1 MADQSPVSPLEE
13 LLRIKFED
21 LPQKDFSNM
30 SLAEVLGISQGQA
43 YRAQVG
49 QASSSSSGFVTIT
62 SPDGKFTSG
71 VSPDN
76 VAVSLPYFQNVVAE
90 LDAKSSAPISGS
102 RLPTASDKSPGM
114 VKIYNDGQLIAG
126 LVQEVPTQAGM
137 ERAISKAM
145 ESAVTPDTLPKASTT
160 QPGIVRL
167 DSNIASL
174 SEETAPTSLAL
185 KTVSDE
191 VTAVASAPVTAD
203 RLPVA
208 SQTASGISKFARYGV
223 DSPSATQM
231 VSSQD
236 LYTVATA
243 PVPASRLP
251 EGTLSQ
257 KGILALSSDYTTSTD
272 QTKAATI
279 GALHSVYQLIGSSS
293 GDPVPGSYTQAGG
306 FVIGNG
312 PDASGML
319 SANPNNIQTSDG
331 MTYSSIPSYDQ
342 INKVTTYLS
351 TASVAAS
358 RLTGVIA
365 AGRLPEASESALGA
379 IKVTKQA
386 TVPSDSSLDALV
398 PTVAMVRNAAGSG
411 SGTTNAVRYDIL
423 QSLTSQQQSYARQ
436 NIGFDAAVKNTL
448 IPSMAVRYDT
458 SQSLSSS
465 QQQIARNNIGAAA
478 VGQGGSFEYN
488 GWVTGDLGQEVS
500 YVPLSYAGMTSALQ
514 RLNGNLMP
522 TIGAGSTSAMA
533 EASYIPSAGSVMR
546 WMATILPAYAGM
558 IYNTMIPSMA
568 VRYDAIQTLTTQ
580 QKELARANIG
590 VTSTGGAAEAATPT
604 VAGVVYIDAV
614 PQVTNLYY
622 NDASRPSQWMVD
634 YLDGIASGSV
644 TSIPGWAFYGITQVP
659 GNRALTY
666 EGFTSL
672 WNSLLPAYTAE
683 MMFSWI
689 PRYLGSV
696 TPSSLEVVP
705 QTVAM
710 GVAPGD
716 TSNRLYTEPPNSWR
730 DKVPSNV
737 NYQEWYPNPG
747 NDSNGYYT
755 DIAAGSTY
763 TIVPWDKNATF
774 GTVITILSSMIPSM
788 MLYLQETLIPTYG
801 SLNTGRVVSGD
812 LVGNNGVPAMN
823 MIAPDHI
830 ANHNPPTGTSDY
842 NMWYSCIP
850 SMKAVYSMIKS
861 LVPAAAS
868 WGGVW
873 DA

>member
-1 MADQSPVSPLEE
+1 MT
-13 LLRIKFED
+13 
-21 LPQKDFSNM
+21 
-30 SLAEVLGISQGQA
+30 LAEVLGVSQGKA
-43 YRAQVG
+43 YRAQMG

-62 SPDGKFTSG
+62 SSDGKFTSG
-71 VSPDN
+71 VSAAN
-76 VAVSLPYFQNVVAE
+76 VAVSLPYFQSVVAD
-90 LDAKSSAPISGS
+90 LNANNAAPIPGS
-102 RLPTASDKSPGM
+102 RLPTASDKSPGL
-114 VKIYNDGQLIAG
+114 VKIYNDGQLIADI
-126 LVQEVPTQAGM
+126 VQEVPTQAGM

-145 ESAVTPDTLPKASTT
+145 EGAVTPDTLPKASTT
-160 QPGIVRL
+160 KPGIVRL

-191 VTAVASAPVTAD
+191 VSAVASAPVTAD

-223 DSPSATQM
+223 DSPSANQM

-251 EGTLSQ
+251 EGTLLQ

-293 GDPVPGSYTQAGG
+293 GEPVPGSYTQAGG

-351 TASVAAS
+351 TASVAAN

-365 AGRLPEASESALGA
+365 SARLPEASESALGA
-379 IKVTKQA
+379 VRVTKQA
-386 TVPSDSSLDALV
+386 AVPSDGSLDALV
-398 PTVAMVRNAAGSG
+398 PTVAMVRNAASSG
-411 SGTTNAVRYDIL
+411 SGTGSAVRYDIL

-436 NIGFDAAVKNTL
+436 NIGFDATVRNTL

-458 SQSLSSS
+458 TQTLSST
-465 QQQIARNNIGAAA
+465 QQQMARNNIGAAA
-478 VGQGGSFEYN
+478 VGQGGSFEFN
-488 GWVTGDLGQEVS
+488 GWVTGDLGSEVS
-500 YVPLSYAGMTSALQ
+500 YVPLTYAGMTSALQ
-514 RLNGNLMP
+514 RLGGNLMP
-522 TIGAGSTSAMA
+522 TVGAGSTSAMA
-533 EASYIPSAGSVMR
+533 ELSYIPSAGSVMR

-568 VRYDAIQTLTTQ
+568 VRYDAIQSLTAQ
-580 QKELARANIG
+580 QKELARTNIG
-590 VTSTGGAAEAATPT
+590 VTSTGGVVNAATPT
-604 VAGVVYIDAV
+604 EAGIVYIDAV
-614 PQVTNLYY
+614 PQVTNLYR
-622 NDASRPSQWMVD
+622 NDASSPDQWMIEFM
-634 YLDGIASGSV
+634 DGIMREGA
-644 TSIPGWAFYGITQVP
+644 TSTPGWAFYGLTQVP
-659 GNRALTY
+659 GNHALTY

-672 WNSLLPAYTAE
+672 WNSLVPGYTA
-683 MMFSWI
+683 MLMTSLI
-689 PRYLGSV
+689 PRYFEGSL
-696 TPSSLEVVP
+696 TPTTLETVP

-710 GVAPGD
+710 GVAPND
-716 TSNRLYTEPPNSWR
+716 TSNRLYTAPPINWM
-730 DKVPSNV
+730 DKVPSNAD
-737 NYQEWYPNPG
+737 YQEWYPNPG
-747 NDSNGYYT
+747 NDPNDYYKGI
-755 DIAAGSTY
+755 DGGTY
-763 TIVPWDKNATF
+763 SAVPWNQNATF

-788 MLYLQETLIPTYG
+788 MLYLQE
-801 SLNTGRVVSGD
+801 SLVPNHSALNSGRFAAGGLSGT
-812 LVGNNGVPAMN
+812 NGVPAMN
-823 MIAPDHI
+823 MVAPDHI
-830 ANHNPPTGTSDY
+830 ANHEPPTGSGDY

-850 SMKAVYSMIKS
+850 SMKAVYSMIRS
-861 LVPAAAS
+861 LVPSAAT

-873 DA
+873 DAE